1 MVSDNR
7 AALNYLL
14 AEQGGIC
21 TIAMTS
27 WCTWVNNS
35 GIKET
40 QMQGLK
46 KQATWLKKKKGW
58 CLFRCIIWFTWY
70 QQDLALN
77 KKCIQTFGIIL
88 LTVATGV
95 SLAGC
100 VLSGVLNTSLS
111 SSAVHQMASLS
122 SERQKRV
129 GQWGERNSSSM
140 ANSKTYEGH
149 SETHHP
155 RATEN
160 NSHYKLKHFF

>member
-14 AEQGGIC
+14 AEQGRIC

-40 QMQGLK
+40 QMQELK
-46 KQATWLKKKKGW
+46 KQATWLKKKGW

-70 QQDLALN
+70 QQGLALN

-88 LTVATGV
+88 LTCRHW
-95 SLAGC
+95 SLPGGLCALRG
-100 VLSGVLNTSLS
+100 LKYESEFLS
-111 SSAVHQMASLS
+111 SASDGLTELGATETCRTMRWGAKQLFHGQQQNLWGAQWDTS
-122 SERQKRV
+122 PEGDWERQSL
-129 GQWGERNSSSM
+129 Q
-140 ANSKTYEGH
+140 T
-149 SETHHP
+149 
-155 RATEN
+155 
-160 NSHYKLKHFF
+160 